1 MWIFPV
7 GNDLDKHK
15 TGSVVPTVS
24 KPCLPLLDFCQT
36 YQLALKWKSCG
47 RSDLYSL
54 VTASSSHAA
63 NTTVLATTQIL
74 FTDLQLLR
82 HSWKLGLQSLHLSG
96 WFKNIHSQNHEHWIM
111 GTYRTQW
118 VVRTK
123 LLYLCVLTDLVTQ
136 WSWSALIKYFEAFAV
151 IHSTTVEWH
160 LAEHKAW
167 FFYPALVILVASW
180 ALWAT
185 CARKSTWKRLSQLS
199 NSVMLQ
205 TGHKSVCLDVCMS
218 V

>member
-15 TGSVVPTVS
+15 TGSVAPTVS

-36 YQLALKWKSCG
+36 YQRALKWKNCG
-47 RSDLYSL
+47 RSDLYSP
-54 VTASSSHAA
+54 VTPSSSHAA

-118 VVRTK
+118 VVRAK
-123 LLYLCVLTDLVTQ
+123 LLCVLTDIVTQ
-136 WSWSALIKYFEAFAV
+136 WSLSALIKYFEAFAV
-151 IHSTTVEWH
+151 IHSTTVQWH
-160 LAEHKAW
+160 LAEHKA
-167 FFYPALVILVASW
+167 
-180 ALWAT
+180 
-185 CARKSTWKRLSQLS
+185 
-199 NSVMLQ
+199 
-205 TGHKSVCLDVCMS
+205 
-218 V
+218 